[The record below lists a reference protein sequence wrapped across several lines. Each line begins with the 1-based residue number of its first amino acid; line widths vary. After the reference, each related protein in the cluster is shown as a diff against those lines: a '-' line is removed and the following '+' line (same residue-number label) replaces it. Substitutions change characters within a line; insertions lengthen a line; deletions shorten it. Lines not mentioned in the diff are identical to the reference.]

1 MASSSSSQTAI
12 GIPDEAHFET
22 VVDPKEK
29 LISVPWSV
37 VDAWVRANV
46 PHCGVKISSGGRSM
60 NARFCVSD
68 EAFIF
73 YADKVAEFF
82 GFTEPTR
89 VLMTY
94 IISQNTFFLDALGDN
109 GTQESYDE
117 NEIISLTSSGDES
130 EYDCDQ
136 SDDQLN
142 ESQNQQMIVYNEG
155 INAQYEPHHT
165 VTWSKTVTAPVV
177 AYRSKQSLHF
187 MKYISRRFLQNQH
200 IMLLKCEET
209 GFKYMCKVE
218 SSKTPD
224 ENGIFLKR
232 IGEGWYKFKD
242 EHNLRVGDNLRFEM
256 SFYPYVLK
264 LLVSL
269 PSTSFSDTTSN
280 CTPPQVDKFYELYL
294 TKQEQKLNLE
304 KEPEDCKGEF
314 EKKKKKTKQRLA
326 LPSRE
331 LQASCFKVGEALH
344 HFEDTE
350 IRAERIS

>member
-1 MASSSSSQTAI
+1 
-12 GIPDEAHFET
+12 
-22 VVDPKEK
+22 
-29 LISVPWSV
+29 VPWSV

-142 ESQNQQMIVYNEG
+142 ESQNQQMIVVCLDIFFELF
-155 INAQYEPHHT
+155 H
-165 VTWSKTVTAPVV
+165 
-177 AYRSKQSLHF
+177 L
-187 MKYISRRFLQNQH
+187 
-200 IMLLKCEET
+200 IM
-209 GFKYMCKVE
+209 
-218 SSKTPD
+218 
-224 ENGIFLKR
+224 
-232 IGEGWYKFKD
+232 
-242 EHNLRVGDNLRFEM
+242 
-256 SFYPYVLK
+256 
-264 LLVSL
+264 
-269 PSTSFSDTTSN
+269 
-280 CTPPQVDKFYELYL
+280 YL
-294 TKQEQKLNLE
+294 
-304 KEPEDCKGEF
+304 D
-314 EKKKKKTKQRLA
+314 
-326 LPSRE
+326 
-331 LQASCFKVGEALH
+331 V
-344 HFEDTE
+344 
-350 IRAERIS
+350 